1 MNNYFTIFKNVI
13 TKGNYDL
20 SNLLARIDK
29 YHIEGA
35 ISDDDRDELIRMA
48 RSSVS
53 VAASVDILAKIEEL
67 DRRVKA
73 IEDGTVQAPPNE
85 TYEEYTVGKW
95 YYGGDKCML
104 NGKNYVCIAPAGTVC
119 VWSPTEYPAYW
130 EEII

>member
-20 SNLLARIDK
+20 SNLLSRIDK

-35 ISDDDRDELIRMA
+35 VSDEERDELITMA
-48 RSSVS
+48 RAGAG

-73 IEDGTVQAPPNE
+73 IEDGAVQETPNE
-85 TYEEYTVGKW
+85 VYEEYVAGKW
-95 YYGGDKCML
+95 YYNGNRCTF
-104 NGKNYVCIAPAGTVC
+104 NGKNYICTAPDGVVC
-119 VWSPTEYPAYW
+119 VWSPAEYPAYW
-130 EEII
+130 ELA